1 MAMRIT
7 NQMLSD
13 DAVRQLQANLSRL
26 AQSQEQVSTNRR
38 INRPSDDP
46 VQTGAAI
53 TLRDSISE
61 LTQYQRNIDLADGKL
76 AATDGALGA
85 AGDLLQRARE
95 LALQGATGSL
105 SASDRQTIGL
115 EVDQLIGGL
124 LAQAQAKSA
133 GAYLFSGFRTDTAPY
148 ATAAGAYQG
157 DAGAVMARIGP
168 GSTVQVNV
176 TADVAFGPALQ
187 ALVAL
192 QAELAAGTPVTG
204 ATIDA
209 VDAGLDAIL
218 GARGLTGARQNRL
231 AQTRASLDDGI
242 LAATQLQSTIED
254 VDMAKAI
261 TDMSNRQASYEAALR
276 VNARLLQTSLFDLM
290 R

>member
-1 MAMRIT
+1 MRIT

-13 DAVRQLQANLSRL
+13 DSVRQLQANLSRL

-133 GAYLFSGFRTDTAPY
+133 GAYLFGGFRTDIAPY
-148 ATAAGAYQG
+148 ASAAGAYQG